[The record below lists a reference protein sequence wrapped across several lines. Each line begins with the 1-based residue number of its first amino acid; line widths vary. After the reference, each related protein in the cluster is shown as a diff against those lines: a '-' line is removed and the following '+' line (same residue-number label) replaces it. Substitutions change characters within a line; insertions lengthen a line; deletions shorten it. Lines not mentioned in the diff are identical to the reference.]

1 MIWNVKQINTRII
14 SSNFKCYGLD
24 DNIFYGNVT
33 MAMTEAD
40 KKSNLLE
47 KILEFNSKAIS
58 RTKKDNEKN

>member
-1 MIWNVKQINTRII
+1 MLR
-14 SSNFKCYGLD
+14 SLD
-24 DNIFYGNVT
+24 DSIFYGNVT

-58 RTKKDNEKN
+58 RAKKDNEKN

>member
-1 MIWNVKQINTRII
+1 
-14 SSNFKCYGLD
+14 
-24 DNIFYGNVT
+24 

-58 RTKKDNEKN
+58 RDNEKKIMKKIKYF